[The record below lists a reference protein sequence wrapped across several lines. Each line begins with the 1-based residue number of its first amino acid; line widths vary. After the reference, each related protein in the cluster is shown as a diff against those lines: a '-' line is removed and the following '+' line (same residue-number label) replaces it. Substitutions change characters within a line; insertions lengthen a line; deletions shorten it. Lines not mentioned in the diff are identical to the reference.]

1 MRNTSERPFTIVD
14 AMILIAATAVG
25 LGVTRDWTE
34 PFLMDMLRVYEVP
47 PASGLVNTAE
57 AVLTPITLYWT
68 IAVVGIR
75 LRRPRPSLRR
85 LGRQPGLVACLAV
98 ILATLIHFS
107 LTRYWVLFSGKAR
120 PGEVSTL
127 LMNLSPSHLVAP
139 GVAVAWMVLAVSSR
153 WRPDPGWI
161 DRLGRSV
168 GFALLDLLMI
178 LIVRTMLYAV
188 GVIR

>member
-1 MRNTSERPFTIVD
+1 MV
-14 AMILIAATAVG
+14 LLGATAVG
-25 LGVTRDWTE
+25 LGVARDWAGD
-34 PFLMDMLRVYEVP
+34 FLTDMLRVYEVP

-57 AVLTPITLYWT
+57 AVLTPITLCWT

-75 LRRPRPSLRR
+75 LRRPRPSFRR

-107 LTRYWVLFSGKAR
+107 LARYWVLFPGKAR
-120 PGEVSTL
+120 PGEVSIL
-127 LMNLSPSHLVAP
+127 LMNLSPPHLIAP
-139 GVAVAWMVLAVSSR
+139 AVAVAWMVLAVSGR
-153 WRPDPGWI
+153 WRPNPGWI

-168 GFALLDLLMI
+168 GFAWLALLMI

-188 GVIR
+188 GVFR

>member
-1 MRNTSERPFTIVD
+1 VRNTSERPFTIVD

-25 LGVTRDWTE
+25 LGVIRDWTA
-34 PFLMDMLRVYEVP
+34 PVFTYVLRTHEVP
-47 PASGLVNTAE
+47 SPSGLLMIAE
-57 AVLTPITLYWT
+57 LTLVPILFYWT

-98 ILATLIHFS
+98 ILATLISFS
-107 LTRYWVLFSGKAR
+107 IGRYPVLFSGKAQ
-120 PGEVSTL
+120 PGELSSL
-127 LMNLSPSHLVAP
+127 LMNLSPPHMVAP

-168 GFALLDLLMI
+168 GFAWLALLMI

>member
-1 MRNTSERPFTIVD
+1 MRNTSERPFTILD
-14 AMILIAATAVG
+14 AMILIAATAAG
-25 LGVTRDWTE
+25 LGVTRDWAE
-34 PFLMDMLRVYEVP
+34 PFFMDMLRVYEVP
-47 PASGLVNTAE
+47 PVSGLVNTAG
-57 AVLTPITLYWT
+57 AVLTPITFYWT
-68 IAVVGIR
+68 IAAVGIR

-98 ILATLIHFS
+98 ILEALIHFF

-127 LMNLSPSHLVAP
+127 LMNLSPPHLVAP
-139 GVAVAWMVLAVSSR
+139 AVAVAWVVLAVSGR

-168 GFALLDLLMI
+168 GFAWLALLVI

-188 GVIR
+188 GLIR